1 MVHGLGIV
9 GLGVMGSAI
18 VTRLVERGNEVRA
31 YDVNPDAVARAVGLG
46 ATAASNPLEAAGAGV
61 VILSLPNAAIV
72 EAAAFGPGGAATGGS
87 PTLVIDMSSIDP
99 GATMGFAER
108 AAASGHAW
116 VDAPLSGGAPAA
128 LAGRLTLMLGGT
140 DTDVTRARAVLAA
153 VASRMTHCGPSGAG
167 QTVKLLNQVIVGTAM
182 TALAEVAALVRANKL
197 DPEVVRDALGGGRA
211 DSPLLQEFFVKF
223 ASADPAVT
231 GRIGNMVKDLDG
243 ATQAGRSVGVPLP
256 LTTAAAEVHRWLR
269 SRGLDAADS
278 AALLAYYDPEVADP
292 GHWLP

>member
-1 MVHGLGIV
+1 MVQGVGVV

-18 VTRLVERGNEVRA
+18 ATRLVGMGHAVRA
-31 YDVNPDAVARAVGLG
+31 FDVQPDAVARAVALG
-46 ATAASNPLEAAGAGV
+46 ARAASNPLEAAGAGV

-99 GATMGFAER
+99 GSTAGLAQRAE
-108 AAASGHAW
+108 ASGHAW

-140 DTDVTRARAVLAA
+140 ATHVTRARAVLAS

-167 QTVKLLNQVIVGTAM
+167 QTLKLLNQVIVGTAM
-182 TALAEVAALVRANKL
+182 TALAEVAAMARANRL
-197 DPEVVRDALGGGRA
+197 DPEVVLEALSGGRA

-223 ASADPAVT
+223 ASADPVVT
-231 GRIGNMVKDLDG
+231 GRIGNMIKDLDG
-243 ATQAGRSVGVPLP
+243 ATQAGRALGVPLP
-256 LTTAAAEVHRWLR
+256 LTTAAAEIHRWLR

-278 AALLAYYDPEVADP
+278 AALLAYYDPKVADP
-292 GHWLP
+292 GHWLS

>member
-1 MVHGLGIV
+1 MVQGVGVV

-18 VTRLVERGNEVRA
+18 ITRLVEMGHEVQA
-31 YDVNPDAVARAVGLG
+31 FDVNPDAVARAVGLG
-46 ATAASNPLEAAGAGV
+46 ATAASTPREAAGSGS

-72 EAAAFGPGGAATGGS
+72 EAATFGPDGAATGDS

-99 GATMGFAER
+99 GATAALAARAE
-108 AAASGHAW
+108 AAGHAW

-140 DTDVTRARAVLAA
+140 EADVTRARAVLAS

-167 QTVKLLNQVIVGTAM
+167 QTVKLLNQVVVGTGM

-197 DPEVVRDALGGGRA
+197 DPEVVREALSGGRA

-223 ASADPAVT
+223 ASADPVVT
-231 GRIGNMVKDLDG
+231 GRIGNMIKDLDG
-243 ATQAGRSVGVPLP
+243 ATQAARGVGVPLP
-256 LTTAAAEVHRWLR
+256 LTSAAAEVHRWLR

-278 AALLAYYDPEVADP
+278 AALLAYYDPTVADP
-292 GHWLP
+292 GHWLR

>member
-1 MVHGLGIV
+1 MVQGVGVV

-18 VTRLVERGNEVRA
+18 VTRLARMGNEVRA
-31 YDVNPDAVARAVGLG
+31 YDVNPDAIARAVGFG

-116 VDAPLSGGAPAA
+116 VDAPLSGGAPGA

-140 DTDVTRARAVLAA
+140 DADVTRARAVLAA

-231 GRIGNMVKDLDG
+231 GRIGNMIKDLDG
-243 ATQAGRSVGVPLP
+243 ATQAGRSLGVPLP
-256 LTTAAAEVHRWLR
+256 LTSAAAEVHRWLR

-278 AALLAYYDPEVADP
+278 AALLAYYEPDVADP
-292 GHWLP
+292 GHWLS

>member
-1 MVHGLGIV
+1 MVQGVGVI
-9 GLGVMGSAI
+9 GLGVMGSAL
-18 VTRLVERGNEVRA
+18 VTRLVELGHAVRA
-31 YDVNPDAVARAVGLG
+31 FDVNPDAVARAVELG
-46 ATAASNPLEAAGAGV
+46 ARAASNPLEAADAGV
-61 VILSLPNAAIV
+61 AILSLPNAAIV
-72 EAAAFGPGGAATGGS
+72 ETAAFGPGGAATGGS

-99 GATMGFAER
+99 GATVGFAGR
-108 AAASGHAW
+108 AEAAGHAW

-128 LAGRLTLMLGGT
+128 LAGRLTLMVGGAE
-140 DTDVTRARAVLAA
+140 TDVTRARAVLTA

-197 DPEVVRDALGGGRA
+197 DPEVVRAALSGGRA

-231 GRIGNMVKDLDG
+231 GRIGNMIKDLDG
-243 ATQAGRSVGVPLP
+243 ATLAGRGAGVPLP
-256 LTTAAAEVHRWLR
+256 LTTTAAEVHRWLR

-278 AALLAYYDPEVADP
+278 AALLAYYDPTVADP
-292 GHWLP
+292 SRWLA

>member
-1 MVHGLGIV
+1 MVQGIGVV

-18 VTRLVERGNEVRA
+18 ITRLVEMGHAVRA
-31 YDVNPDAVARAVGLG
+31 FDVNRDAIARAVGLG
-46 ATAASNPLEAAGAGV
+46 ATAASTPREAALAGA

-72 EAAAFGPGGAATGGS
+72 EAATFGPDGAATGGS
-87 PTLVIDMSSIDP
+87 PTLIIDMSSIDP
-99 GATMGFAER
+99 GATAGLAGR
-108 AAASGHAW
+108 AHASGHAW

-128 LAGRLTLMLGGT
+128 LEGRLTLMLGGE
-140 DTDVTRARAVLAA
+140 DADVTRARAVLSS

-182 TALAEVAALVRANKL
+182 TALAEVAALVRANNL
-197 DPEVVRDALGGGRA
+197 DPEVVREALSGGRA

-231 GRIGNMVKDLDG
+231 GRIGNMIKDLDG
-243 ATQAGRSVGVPLP
+243 ATQAARGVGVPLP
-256 LTTAAAEVHRWLR
+256 LTSAAAEIHRWLH

-292 GHWLP
+292 GHWSP

>member
-1 MVHGLGIV
+1 MVADVGIV

-18 VTRLVERGNEVRA
+18 LTRLLETGHRVQA
-31 YDVNPDAVARAVGLG
+31 FDVSDDAVSRAVTAG
-46 ATAASNPLEAAGAGV
+46 ASAASSPLEAARPGV

-72 EAAAFGPGGAATGGS
+72 ETAAFGSAGVATGEA

-99 GATMGFAER
+99 GATAGFAER

-140 DTDVTRARAVLAA
+140 DADVARARAVLSA
-153 VASRMTHCGPSGAG
+153 VASRMTHCGGAGAG

-182 TALAEVAALVRANKL
+182 TALAEVAALVRASGL
-197 DPEVVRDALGGGRA
+197 DPVTVRDALSGGRA

-223 ASADPAVT
+223 ASADPSVT

-243 ATQAGRSVGVPLP
+243 ATQAGRGLGVPLP

-278 AALLAYYDPEVADP
+278 AALLAYYDPEVGDP
-292 GHWLP
+292 GRWLS

>member
-1 MVHGLGIV
+1 MIQGVGVV

-18 VTRLVERGNEVRA
+18 VTRLVGTGHEVRA
-31 YDVNPDAVARAVGLG
+31 FDVNQDAVARAVGLG
-46 ATAASNPLEAAGAGV
+46 ARAASNPLEAADAGV

-72 EAAAFGPGGAATGGS
+72 GAATFGPDGAATGGS

-99 GATMGFAER
+99 EATVGFAER
-108 AAASGHAW
+108 AEASGHAG

-182 TALAEVAALVRANKL
+182 TAMAEVAALVRANRL
-197 DPEVVRDALGGGRA
+197 DPEVVRDALSGGRA

-223 ASADPAVT
+223 ASADPDVT

-243 ATQAGRSVGVPLP
+243 ATQAGRSAGIPLP
-256 LTTAAAEVHRWLR
+256 LTTAAAEVHRWLC

-278 AALLAYYDPEVADP
+278 AALLAYYDPKVADP
-292 GHWLP
+292 GHWLS

>member
-1 MVHGLGIV
+1 MVQGVGVV

-18 VTRLVERGNEVRA
+18 TTRLVERGHDVRA
-31 YDVNPDAVARAVGLG
+31 FDVNPDAVARAVGVG
-46 ATAASNPLEAAGAGV
+46 ATAASTPAEAARAGA

-72 EAAAFGPGGAATGGS
+72 EAAAFGPGGAATGKS

-99 GATMGFAER
+99 AATARLAARAE
-108 AAASGHAW
+108 ASGHTW

-140 DTDVTRARAVLAA
+140 AADVTRARAVLAS

-167 QTVKLLNQVIVGTAM
+167 QTVKLLNQIIVGTAM

-197 DPEVVRDALGGGRA
+197 DPEVVREALSGGRA

-231 GRIGNMVKDLDG
+231 GRISNMVKDLDG
-243 ATQAGRSVGVPLP
+243 ATQAGRGVGVPLP
-256 LTTAAAEVHRWLR
+256 LTNAAAEVHRWLR

-278 AALLAYYDPEVADP
+278 AALLAYYDPTVADP

>member
-1 MVHGLGIV
+1 MVQGVGVV

-18 VTRLVERGNEVRA
+18 VTRLVEMGIEVRA
-31 YDVNPDAVARAVGLG
+31 FDVNPDAVARAVGLG

-72 EAAAFGPGGAATGGS
+72 EAAAFGPGGAAAGGS

-116 VDAPLSGGAPAA
+116 VDAPLSGGAPGA

-140 DTDVTRARAVLAA
+140 DADVTRARAVLAA

-231 GRIGNMVKDLDG
+231 GRIGNMIKDLDG
-243 ATQAGRSVGVPLP
+243 ATQAGRSLGVPLP
-256 LTTAAAEVHRWLR
+256 LTSAAAEVHRWLR

-278 AALLAYYDPEVADP
+278 AALLAYYEPDVADP
-292 GHWLP
+292 GHWLS